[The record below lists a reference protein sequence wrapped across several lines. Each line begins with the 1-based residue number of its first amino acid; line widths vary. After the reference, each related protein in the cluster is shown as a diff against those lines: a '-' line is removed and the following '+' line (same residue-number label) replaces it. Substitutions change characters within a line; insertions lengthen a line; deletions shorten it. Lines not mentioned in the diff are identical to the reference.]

1 MIDDDDDDDDDD
13 DEEVTKIKH
22 PDEDEESPPHDT
34 SDPGE
39 MKDSHELRLP
49 LREEG
54 RDMRILRERHRI
66 TKYRERGGDVDL

>member
-1 MIDDDDDDDDDD
+1 MIDDDDDD

-22 PDEDEESPPHDT
+22 PDEESPPHDT

-39 MKDSHELRLP
+39 IDSSHELR

-54 RDMRILRERHRI
+54 RDMRILE
-66 TKYRERGGDVDL
+66 VVQV